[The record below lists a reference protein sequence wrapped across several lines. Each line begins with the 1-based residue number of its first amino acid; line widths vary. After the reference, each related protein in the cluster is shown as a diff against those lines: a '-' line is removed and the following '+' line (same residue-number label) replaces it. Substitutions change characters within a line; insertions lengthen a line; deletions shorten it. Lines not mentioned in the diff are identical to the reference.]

1 MNKFLR
7 FLKLVG
13 IPFII
18 ALGIYTF
25 IRFVWLK
32 DENTEYKFTNINTEE
47 YLNLYYDSKESVVFV
62 FKDDTDKKDEYE
74 KVIRSKFAGKSVS
87 VYYYNITNLTESEVT
102 DFISATGIT
111 EKEKDNLP
119 MLVYTLKG
127 QTYDILKGYQE
138 EYYIQDFIDRNNIG

>member
-47 YLNLYYDSKESVVFV
+47 YLNLYYDSKESIVFI
-62 FKDDTDKKDEYE
+62 FKDNTDKKDEYE
-74 KVIRSKFAGKSVS
+74 QIIRDKFTGKSVP
-87 VYYYNITNLTESEVT
+87 VYYYNITNLTDVEVT

>member
-47 YLNLYYDSKESVVFV
+47 YLNLYYDSKESIVFI
-62 FKDDTDKKDEYE
+62 FKDTTDKKDEYE
-74 KVIRSKFAGKSVS
+74 QIIRDKFTDKSVP
-87 VYYYNITNLTESEVT
+87 VYYYNITNLTDVEVT
-102 DFISATGIT
+102 DFINATEIT
-111 EKEKDNLP
+111 EKDKDNLP

-127 QTYDILKGYQE
+127 QTYDILKGYHE

>member
-47 YLNLYYDSKESVVFV
+47 YLNLYYDSKESIVFI
-62 FKDDTDKKDEYE
+62 FKDNTDKKDEYE
-74 KVIRSKFAGKSVS
+74 QIIRDKFTGKSVP
-87 VYYYNITNLTESEVT
+87 VYYYNITNLTDVEVT

-138 EYYIQDFIDRNNIG
+138 EYYIQDFIDRNNIR

>member
-47 YLNLYYDSKESVVFV
+47 YLNLYYDSKESIVFI
-62 FKDDTDKKDEYE
+62 FKDNTDKKDEYE
-74 KVIRSKFAGKSVS
+74 QIIRDKFTGKSVP
-87 VYYYNITNLTESEVT
+87 VYYYNITNLTDVEVT
-102 DFISATGIT
+102 DFINATEIT
-111 EKEKDNLP
+111 GKDKDNLP

-127 QTYDILKGYQE
+127 QTYDILKGYHE
-138 EYYIQDFIDRNNIG
+138 EYYIQDFIDRNNIR

>member
-47 YLNLYYDSKESVVFV
+47 YLNLYYDSKESIVFI
-62 FKDDTDKKDEYE
+62 FKDNTNKKDEYE
-74 KVIRSKFAGKSVS
+74 QIIRDKFTGKSVP
-87 VYYYNITNLTESEVT
+87 VYYYNITNLTDVEVT